1 MMKLVR
7 LKPLKMPKKNAVKAK
22 DVIKPTPVSTA
33 PKPMKIHG
41 HTTIILT
48 DKDGNESMVEDDN
61 MQTNALEEYFRNC
74 GFMNYPNANLSELV
88 PQLLGGIMG
97 LDTALSEDATVIT
110 VPAGVEMVFN
120 GSILSSSVDPN
131 ALELGQ
137 YVESQSGWQ
146 DDGSY
151 VETYDYSMEQGNC
164 KHGKS
169 IACVCLTG
177 REYGLAGE
185 GNSKS
190 LGVRS
195 SKVGITNLQG
205 TMTSFGGYAGT
216 IFGHDLEN
224 SICYGLDLSSRTEGT
239 LTLRK
244 YNIPVSNL
252 NLKGT
257 TSVPFCYEET
267 EIDISSDTDLKN
279 ASVEIL
285 TQACAGKC
293 LIWDMP
299 IRTDSG
305 YGPNKYW
312 GSSFTQH
319 LWTVEADGTITK
331 ETVLNTTGVSE
342 IQGLGAAYFLSDKW
356 CIFPKTVTAPSPN
369 YAYWQQKTTT
379 EYLYVWDRENDT
391 MVEIENPYGS
401 MAVNLSAMYQD
412 SRIDYRNNMATQGK
426 WQLLRSV
433 DGKAHIVG
441 ADQATAYVV
450 DCVNQTLYPTNAN
463 FGYIG
468 DRYPI
473 SGLVEQYGRGVNLY
487 RDQGYIATINNLA
500 TPVVK
505 DNTRTMR
512 VIYRLTFE
520 EEEEE

>member
-1 MMKLVR
+1 MKIVR

-22 DVIKPTPVSTA
+22 DVIKSTPVSTA

-224 SICYGLDLSSRTEGT
+224 SICYGLDLSTRTDGT

-257 TSVPFCYEET
+257 PSVPFCYEET
-267 EIDISSDTDLKN
+267 EIDISSDADLT
-279 ASVEIL
+279 SSTQVYL

-299 IRTDSG
+299 LRTDSS
-305 YGPNKYW
+305 YGPNKVW
-312 GSSFTQH
+312 GTDFTQH
-319 LWTVEADGTITK
+319 LWTVETDGTITK
-331 ETVLNTTGVSE
+331 ETVLNTTGVSGM
-342 IQGLGAAYFLSDKW
+342 QGLGAAFFLSDDW
-356 CIFPKTVTAPSPN
+356 CIFPKTYTQQSPS
-369 YAYWQQKTTT
+369 YAWWQQLTTT
-379 EYLYVWDRENDT
+379 AKIYLWDRVNDT
-391 MVEIENPYGS
+391 MVEIDNPYGT
-401 MAVNLSAMYQD
+401 AVRNSTNI
-412 SRIDYRNNMATQGK
+412 SSGTIDYWNNVPSAG
-426 WQLLRSV
+426 WVLHHCV
-433 DGKAHIVG
+433 DGKAYIVT
-441 ADQATAYVV
+441 ADYNGTSFVV
-450 DCVNQTLYPTNAN
+450 DCVNETLYPTNAN
-463 FGYIG
+463 YVSMSSQF
-468 DRYPI
+468 PI
-473 SGLVEQYGRGVNLY
+473 TGLITQNGNSVNLC
-487 RDQGYIATINNLA
+487 RSQAYIATINNLA

-520 EEEEE
+520 EEEE